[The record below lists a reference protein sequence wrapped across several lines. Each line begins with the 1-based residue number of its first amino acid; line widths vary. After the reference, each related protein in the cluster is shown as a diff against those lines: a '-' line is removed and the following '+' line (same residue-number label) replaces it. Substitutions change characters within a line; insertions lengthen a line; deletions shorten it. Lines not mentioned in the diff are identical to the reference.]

1 MSAITHPT
9 ASPASASLALAG
21 AHEWPAELLVWTIA
35 VSLGVAV
42 VLGLAW
48 LAALFAP
55 AGMPGRAPA
64 SRAPAFWR
72 WAARLVD
79 PLAARIGLWISAGTR
94 FVLAERLRRA
104 GLDTSLNAE
113 RFVAGRLVASGL
125 CAAAVA
131 LAGWPVD
138 GAPWGLIAAAACVGW
153 LVLGTWLRDRIAQR
167 QRAVLRELPFFLD
180 VITLA
185 VESGLNLATALGHAV
200 DKGPVGPLREEF
212 ERVLR
217 EIRAGRPRPE
227 ALRAMAERLAQ
238 PGVGALVA
246 SLIVAEQ
253 QGGALAP
260 ILRAQAEQRRN
271 ERFQR
276 AEKLAME
283 APVKMLLPLLVF
295 IFPCTFA
302 VLLFP
307 VFARMLMEG
316 WLR

>member
-1 MSAITHPT
+1 MSDARMAST
-9 ASPASASLALAG
+9 ALATILHADGTVQWLIAASLG
-21 AHEWPAELLVWTIA
+21 ASVAF
-35 VSLGVAV
+35 GV
-42 VLGLAW
+42 AW
-48 LAALFAP
+48 LAAFLAP
-55 AGMPGRAPA
+55 RPGFDARAGSLAGRLPA
-64 SRAPAFWR
+64 WWR
-72 WAARLVD
+72 WGAILID
-79 PLAARIGLWISAGTR
+79 PLAIHLGPWLSAGAR
-94 FVLAERLRRA
+94 YALGERLRRA
-104 GLDTSLNAE
+104 GLDQMLGAE
-113 RFVAGRLVASGL
+113 RFVAGRL
-125 CAAAVA
+125 AAAGLAAIVA
-131 LAGWPVD
+131 VVLGASLGGTPVPVILAV
-138 GAPWGLIAAAACVGW
+138 AALGW
-153 LVLGTWLRDRIAQR
+153 LLPGTWLRDRIAQR

-185 VESGLNLATALGHAV
+185 VESGLNLASALAQAA
-200 DKGPVGPLREEF
+200 DKGPPGPLREEF

-217 EIRAGRPRPE
+217 DIRAGRTRAD

-246 SLIVAEQ
+246 SLVVAEQ

-283 APVKMLLPLLVF
+283 APVKMLLPLLLF

-316 WLR
+316 WLK

>member
-1 MSAITHPT
+1 MSDGQT
-9 ASPASASLALAG
+9 AMRALAAVVDFEAGALWLIAASLG
-21 AHEWPAELLVWTIA
+21 ASVA
-35 VSLGVAV
+35 LGV
-42 VLGLAW
+42 AW
-48 LAALFAP
+48 LAAFLAP
-55 AGMPGRAPA
+55 RSGLGSGGGTPPGRLPA
-64 SRAPAFWR
+64 WWR
-72 WAARLVD
+72 WGAILID
-79 PLAARIGLWISAGTR
+79 PLAVHLGPWLSAGTR
-94 FVLAERLRRA
+94 YALGERLRRA
-104 GLDTSLNAE
+104 GLDLVLGAE
-113 RFVAGRLVASGL
+113 RFVAGRAAAAGL
-125 CAAAVA
+125 AAVA
-131 LAGWPVD
+131 ALLS
-138 GAPWGLIAAAACVGW
+138 GAALGGTPGLVVIAAAALGW
-153 LVLGTWLRDRIAQR
+153 LLPGTWLRDRIARR

-185 VESGLNLATALGHAV
+185 MESGLNLASALAQAA
-200 DKGPVGPLREEF
+200 DKGPPGPLREEF

-217 EIRAGRPRPE
+217 DIRAGRTRAD

-246 SLIVAEQ
+246 SLVVAEQ

-260 ILRAQAEQRRN
+260 ILRAQAEQRRT

-283 APVKMLLPLLVF
+283 APVKMLLPLLLF

-316 WLR
+316 WLK